1 MDVARRRTLTLVL
14 CCMAQFMVIL
24 DVSIVNVALPS
35 IREDLGFAGAD
46 LQWVVNAYTLAFG
59 GFLLLGGRAAD
70 LLGRREVFLGGI
82 ALFAGA
88 SLAGGFA
95 DSEATLIGARALQG
109 LGGAVVAP
117 ATLSILTT
125 TFAEGSERNRALGLW
140 GAMGGAGGAAGGLLG
155 GILTEGLSWRWILFV
170 NVPIGAL
177 IVLGALRAIRIPRA
191 DPGLRR
197 HFDVTGAITVTAGL
211 VVLSFGIVE
220 AERVGWASLQTLA
233 TLAAALVL
241 LGAFLVVEGR
251 LAAAPLVPL
260 RIFRSRH
267 LSGANAVVFCMGAAA
282 FALWYFVSL
291 YLQQVLGLSALEAGL
306 AFLPMTGSIILVSQ
320 FASRMAGRLGP
331 GPVLV
336 FGMTCLGAGMLLLSR
351 IDADGSFAGDV
362 LGPSVVAAAGI
373 ACSFVPVTI
382 AATAGVDGREAGLAS
397 GLVNTSRQ
405 VGGGLGLAL
414 LATLA
419 TSRTADLEATASQA
433 EALTAGFAR
442 SFTVGACFALA
453 GALVAVLVLARPG
466 ATGSGRSRAV
476 PPADAPRPARGPS
489 RAPASGPA
497 TPAGRSAGARGRDR
511 AARAP
516 GAPRP

>member
-14 CCMAQFMVIL
+14 CCLAQFMVIL

-82 ALFAGA
+82 TLFAGA

-95 DSEATLIGARALQG
+95 NSEGTLIGARALQG

-125 TFAEGSERNRALGLW
+125 TFAEGAERNRALGLW

-155 GILTEGLSWRWILFV
+155 GILTEELSWRWILFV

-177 IVLGALRAIRIPRA
+177 IVLGALHAIRIPRA
-191 DPGLRR
+191 DAGLRR
-197 HFDVTGAITVTAGL
+197 HFDVAGAVTVTAGL

-220 AERVGWASLQTLA
+220 AERVGWASLQTLL
-233 TLAAALVL
+233 TAAAAVAL
-241 LGAFLVVEGR
+241 LGAFLFNEAR

-260 RIFRSRH
+260 RIFRSRQ

-291 YLQQVLGLSALEAGL
+291 YLQQVLGLSALQAGL

-336 FGMTCLGAGMLLLSR
+336 FGMTCLGIGMLLLSGV
-351 IDADGSFAGDV
+351 DADGSFSADV
-362 LGPSVVAAAGI
+362 LIPSIVAAAGI

-419 TSRTADLEATASQA
+419 TARTADLEGAVSQA
-433 EALTAGFAR
+433 EALTAGFQR
-442 SFTVGACFALA
+442 SFTVGGCFALA
-453 GALVAVLVLARPG
+453 GAVVAALVLVRGRPSPSAPAG
-466 ATGSGRSRAV
+466 ERPATPGSRGERVGPGPDGSGRGRGGRR
-476 PPADAPRPARGPS
+476 RPSAR
-489 RAPASGPA
+489 R
-497 TPAGRSAGARGRDR
+497 GA
-511 AARAP
+511 AAR
-516 GAPRP
+516 